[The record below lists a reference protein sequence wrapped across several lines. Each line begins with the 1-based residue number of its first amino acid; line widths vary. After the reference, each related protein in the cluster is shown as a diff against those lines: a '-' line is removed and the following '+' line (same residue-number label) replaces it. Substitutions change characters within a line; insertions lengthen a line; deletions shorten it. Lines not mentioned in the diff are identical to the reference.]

1 MEESNVH
8 ILDVELKLEE
18 PKLYYVDTWFIL
30 KVLLFYPKT
39 LAKTDILY
47 AALKNSNVWIISSN
61 SSGIY
66 GIFWMY
72 VKYKQKLIASKLY
85 KMYFS

>member
-8 ILDVELKLEE
+8 ILDELKLEE
-18 PKLYYVDTWFIL
+18 SKLYHVDTWFIL

-47 AALKNSNVWIISSN
+47 TELKNSNSCIISSH

-72 VKYKQKLIASKLY
+72 VIYKQKLIASKLY